1 MNAGSARD
9 PAIVLALLSALLF
22 GISTPLVKLLLEQ
35 VSPWMLAGVMY
46 LGSGIGLAAWRLLRR
61 ADRVRMGRREWV
73 WLTIAVLFGGTLG
86 PVLLMTALARMP
98 GSSASLLLNAE
109 GVLTALLAW
118 VVFRENVDRRVA
130 LGMLAIVAGAAVLS
144 WPGRL
149 EAQPAGP
156 ALLVLAAC
164 LAWAIDNNLTRKVAA
179 ADASFIAMVK
189 GLVAGTTNVSI
200 ALLLGSAPPAPA
212 VLVGGGLV
220 GLLGYGLSLV
230 LFVVALRHL
239 GTART
244 GAYFSVAPFFGAAVS
259 VPLLGE
265 PVDGP
270 LLAAGALMALGVWL
284 HVSERHAHAH
294 KHQPL
299 QHAHEHL
306 HRPEGNDHHD
316 HAHPP
321 GTTPTDARGRHSH
334 PHAHEAVTHSHPHF
348 PDLHHR
354 HPH

>member
-9 PAIVLALLSALLF
+9 PAITLALLSALLF
-22 GISTPLVKLLLEQ
+22 GTSTPLAKLLLEQ
-35 VSPWMLAGVMY
+35 AGPWMLAGVLY

-61 ADRVRMGRREWV
+61 AERVRMGRREWA
-73 WLTIAVLFGGTLG
+73 WLAAAVLFGGILG

-109 GVLTALLAW
+109 GALTAVLAW

-189 GLVAGTTNVSI
+189 GLVAGTTNVAI
-200 ALLLGSAPPAPA
+200 ALLLGSAWPAPA

-220 GLLGYGLSLV
+220 GLVGYGLSLV

-244 GAYFSVAPFFGAAVS
+244 GAYFSVAPFFGAVVS
-259 VPLLGE
+259 VLLLGE

-270 LLAAGALMALGVWL
+270 LLAAVGLMALGVWL
-284 HVSERHAHAH
+284 HVTERHAHSH
-294 KHQPL
+294 RHQPL
-299 QHAHEHL
+299 QHVHEHV
-306 HRPEGNDHHD
+306 HRPVGEDHHD
-316 HAHPP
+316 HPHPP
-321 GTTPTDARGRHSH
+321 GTPPTDARDRHSH
-334 PHAHEAVTHSHPHF
+334 AHAHAAMTHSHPHF